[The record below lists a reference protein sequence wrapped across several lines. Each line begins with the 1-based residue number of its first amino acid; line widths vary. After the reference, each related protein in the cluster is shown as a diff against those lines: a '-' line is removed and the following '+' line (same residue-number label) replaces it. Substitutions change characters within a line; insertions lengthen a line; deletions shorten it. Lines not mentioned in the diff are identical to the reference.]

1 MKQMSIKKKITL
13 WYTAFM
19 TLFMIL
25 ALSLL
30 LFIVN
35 GRILSDARLRLK
47 DTVTRSYQEIEYE
60 DGVLKFDDDLNYLGE
75 GIYLSAFDSGG
86 SLVYGRIPSTFFG
99 ASTLVM
105 DEVRQVTSQGTLWYV
120 YDYCRNIPGYG
131 NLWVRGIVSQSR
143 SDAFLR
149 TIVLFTLVLFPFFI
163 LCITLGGYSIIKNAL
178 KPLTSMAETAE
189 QIGSGSDLSRRI
201 HLPPG
206 EDEVHR
212 LAHTFDGMMDRLQ
225 ASFEAEKQ
233 FTSDVSHELR
243 TPISVILSQCEYASG
258 EQAAPQER
266 LEALRSITAQAR
278 KMNGLISQLLTL
290 ARAESRKLAL
300 HPENI
305 NLSEL
310 VEIVCDEQKTTA
322 RERQITIHTRL
333 QPDLMMRADETMLIR
348 FFINLISNSITYGKE
363 GGNIWVNLDREAN
376 GISGFVADDGIGIPA
391 GQLDKIWGRFYQA
404 DSSRSSAN
412 KGYGLGLSMV
422 KWIVQAHNGTITA
435 ESRPDEG
442 SRFSFY
448 FPAGF

>member
-47 DTVTRSYQEIEYE
+47 DTVTRSYHEIEYE

-105 DEVRQVTSQGTLWYV
+105 DEVRQVSSQGTLWYV

-212 LAHTFDGMMDRLQ
+212 LAHTFDGMMDRLK

-243 TPISVILSQCEYASG
+243 TPISVILSQCEYAAG
-258 EQAAPQER
+258 GQAAPEER
-266 LEALRSITAQAR
+266 LEALHTIAAQAK

-310 VEIVCDEQKTTA
+310 VEMVCDEQKSTA

-333 QPDLMMRADETMLIR
+333 QPDLMMHADETMLIR